1 MSGLEEFFYRDAEL
15 VLGLVGPVGTEL
27 DKFVG
32 KVETALTQYGYRTHP
47 VRLSALAAK
56 LMNSKAPPGESEFDR
71 AIRLMDAGDA
81 LRMRRPEILALA
93 AAHTIR
99 QFRDQKGA
107 DEPLRGTA
115 HLLRSLKHPAEV
127 LALRRIYG
135 AGFFLIGVVT
145 SPAQR
150 AQLLETERGCTPQQS
165 RELRDRD
172 EHGGEDGGE
181 NGQRARDT
189 FQLADVF
196 LRAEDVDF
204 LNRFFRLVFGAPHE
218 TPEPDEHAMFL
229 AFSAALRSADLS
241 RQVGA
246 VVTSDAGDVVAIGMN
261 DVPLNGGGLCW
272 PGAAD
277 HRDHVLGH
285 DTNERQRTEIVDELI
300 AALRP
305 DTCDEKAWKEQ
316 SWKTIKRK
324 GAAVLDIT
332 EYGRAVHAEMEALM
346 SCARTGARTRGSTL
360 YSTTF
365 PCHNCAKHIIAAGV
379 RRVVYVEPYPK
390 SQASKFYEH
399 MIDVEGVEPPGKK
412 EPSEDRRTGRSRTSP
427 KVSFEPFVGVGPRR
441 FLDLFSVGLS
451 SGLAVKRKVEGG
463 EKRTWIPGTAA
474 VRVPLLP
481 NSYLKRES
489 SVTDLMSDFES
500 KPPGPVANV
509 ISRRSKSLKRIKKRK
524 S

>member
-1 MSGLEEFFYRDAEL
+1 MFGMNGLEEFFCRDAEM

-32 KVETALTQYGYRTHP
+32 KVETALTQYGYSTNP
-47 VRLSALAAK
+47 IRLSALASK
-56 LMNSKAPPGESEFDR
+56 LTNSKVPSGESEFER
-71 AIRLMDAGDA
+71 RIRLMNAGDT
-81 LRMRRPEILALA
+81 LRARRPDILALA
-93 AAHTIR
+93 AAHTIHQLR
-99 QFRDQKGA
+99 NQREASK
-107 DEPLRGTA
+107 PLRGMA

-145 SPAQR
+145 SPSQR

-165 RELRDRD
+165 LALRDRD
-172 EHGGEDGGE
+172 EHDGE
-181 NGQRARDT
+181 NGQRTRDT

-196 LRAEDVDF
+196 IRADDVES

-218 TPEPDEHAMFL
+218 TPDPDEHAMFL

-246 VVTSDAGDVVAIGMN
+246 VITSEAGDVVAIGMN
-261 DVPLNGGGLCW
+261 DVPQNGGGLCW
-272 PGAAD
+272 PGSAD
-277 HRDHVLGH
+277 QRDHILGH
-285 DTNERQRTEIVDELI
+285 DTNEQRRTEIVDELI
-300 AALRP
+300 SALQP
-305 DTCDEKAWKEQ
+305 ADVNEKEWREQ
-316 SWKTIKRK
+316 SWKIIKRK

-346 SCARTGARTRGSTL
+346 SCARTGALTRGSTL
-360 YSTTF
+360 
-365 PCHNCAKHIIAAGV
+365 
-379 RRVVYVEPYPK
+379 YVEPYPK

-399 MIDVEGVEPPGKK
+399 MIDVEGVDPAGKK
-412 EPSEDRRTGRSRTSP
+412 KRSDDRSSTPP

-463 EKRTWIPGTAA
+463 AKRKWIPGTAA

-481 NSYLKRES
+481 NSYLMRES
-489 SVTDLMSDFES
+489 IATALLSES
-500 KPPGPVANV
+500 KLAAPGTKV
-509 ISRRSKSLKRIKKRK
+509 ISKRPKSSKRATKRK

>member
-1 MSGLEEFFYRDAEL
+1 MARMNGLEDSFYRDAEL

-32 KVETALTQYGYRTHP
+32 KVETALAQYKYKTKS
-47 VRLSALAAK
+47 VRLSALAEK
-56 LMNSKAPPGESEFDR
+56 LMNSKAPVGESEFDR
-71 AIRLMDAGDA
+71 RIRLMDAGDA
-81 LRMRRPEILALA
+81 LRERRPELLALA
-93 AAHTIR
+93 AVKTIHES
-99 QFRDQKGA
+99 RDHRDAPQ
-107 DEPLRGTA
+107 PLQGVA

-145 SPAQR
+145 SPAER
-150 AQLLETERGCTPQQS
+150 AQLLETELGCTSEQS
-165 RELRDRD
+165 QKLRKRD
-172 EHGGEDGGE
+172 EHQGE
-181 NGQRARDT
+181 NGQRTRDT

-196 LRAEDVDF
+196 IRADDVDS
-204 LNRFFRLVFGAPHE
+204 LHRFFRLVFGAPHE
-218 TPEPDEHAMFL
+218 TPQPDEHAMFL

-246 VVTSDAGDVVAIGMN
+246 VITSETGDVVAIGMN
-261 DVPLNGGGLCW
+261 DVPKSGGGLCW
-272 PGAAD
+272 PGPGD
-277 HRDHVLGH
+277 HRDHMLGH

-300 AALRP
+300 DALRP
-305 DTCDEKAWKEQ
+305 EKTGIKEWRAQ
-316 SWKTIKRK
+316 SWETIKRK

-346 SCARTGARTRGSTL
+346 SCARTGVVTRGSTL

-390 SQASKFYEH
+390 SQASNFYEH
-399 MIDVEGVEPPGKK
+399 MIDVEGVEPSGKK
-412 EPSEDRRTGRSRTSP
+412 GRLEERGGKGGQLQP
-427 KVSFEPFVGVGPRR
+427 KVSFDPFVGVGPRR

-463 EKRTWIPGTAA
+463 LKRTWIPDTAA

-481 NSYLKRES
+481 TSTAS
-489 SVTDLMSDFES
+489 QGF
-500 KPPGPVANV
+500 
-509 ISRRSKSLKRIKKRK
+509 
-524 S
+524 